1 MALSGMAGLLKSM
14 GVDTDDIQAQATA
27 FMQGMKAQADTI
39 NANQQRIEKKLD
51 EILARLDAIAPAP
64 STREILEND
73 APTGVLITDEKFP
86 QAMIDD
92 VNREAATHGGDG
104 TH

>member
-1 MALSGMAGLLKSM
+1 MAGLLKTM
-14 GVDTDDIQAQATA
+14 GVDTDDIQAQATN

-51 EILARLDAIAPAP
+51 EILGRLDAISPAPA
-64 STREILEND
+64 TREILED
-73 APTGVLITDEKFP
+73 DKPTGVLITDEKFP

-92 VNREAATHGGDG
+92 VNGEAAKHSGDG
-104 TH
+104 SH

>member
-14 GVDTDDIQAQATA
+14 GVDTDDIQAQATT

-51 EILARLDAIAPAP
+51 EILGRLDAISPAP

-92 VNREAATHGGDG
+92 VNGKAAEHGGDG